1 MRLYLI
7 FVVTWTALFLT
18 LSSRAE
24 TPDERQACEND
35 AYRVC
40 GAFIPDRDK
49 VFACMASNQDRLSAP
64 CREVMAHYSQPK
76 RRQEETARHSQT
88 TGQGE

>member
-1 MRLYLI
+1 MRHFLI
-7 FVVTWTALFLT
+7 IVATGTALFLM
-18 LSSRAE
+18 LASRAE

-49 VFACMASNQDRLSAP
+49 VFVCLASNQDRLSAP
-64 CREVMAHYSQPK
+64 CREVMARYSQPK
-76 RRQEETARHSQT
+76 RRQEETAGHSRT